1 MKILRLSFVNLK
13 RIRKNKTNLILMFIA
28 PLVIILGPYFINNS
42 GGYYISLDSGFY
54 IEDRGQYGKEILES
68 MDYGGEILYDY
79 NKAMELLEENKIVAL
94 YTISEDFTEKNKKNG
109 EKPTVNAYK
118 REEGNTT
125 APLEFELDNRI
136 NNKIR
141 EEILLKK

>member
-1 MKILRLSFVNLK
+1 
-13 RIRKNKTNLILMFIA
+13 MFIA

-94 YTISEDFTEKNKKNG
+94 YTISEDFTEKK
-109 EKPTVNAYK
+109 
-118 REEGNTT
+118 
-125 APLEFELDNRI
+125 
-136 NNKIR
+136 
-141 EEILLKK
+141 